1 MSGPTHD
8 SLWANLR
15 AVIGGPRVIALQA
28 VEAALHSLRIEAA
41 YCQERE
47 FPMFGLDVLN
57 IMASNGLCTQA
68 ECDAAIAEAK
78 VRIANEER
86 MRVEAMPANQREE
99 YELEKQRWY
108 DCTTPDER
116 RRGFECQAKADG
128 ATCRYRVLPAGEW
141 VDGNPPA
148 EPKRDPKDVLFR
160 EIARVSKTVDAI
172 TAEMDLRED
181 LKLDSLDLIEVIMAV
196 EDALGND
203 IDDDKLEEMRTVG
216 DVLAYLALIEPADEV
231 TF

>member
-1 MSGPTHD
+1 MITTAGLD
-8 SLWANLR
+8 
-15 AVIGGPRVIALQA
+15 
-28 VEAALHSLRIEAA
+28 AALHTLRLEAA

-47 FPMFGLDVLN
+47 FPMFGVDVLN
-57 IMASNGLCTQA
+57 IMANNGLCTQA

-86 MRVEAMPANQREE
+86 ARIDAMPANQREE
-99 YELEKQRWY
+99 YEMEKQRWY

-128 ATCRYRVLPAGEW
+128 ATCRYRIVPAGDW
-141 VDGNPPA
+141 IDGNPPA

-160 EIARVSKTVDAI
+160 ELARVSKTVDAI

-181 LKLDSLDLIEVIMAV
+181 LGMDSLDLIEVIMAV

-203 IDDDKLEEMRTVG
+203 IDDEKLDEMRTVG
-216 DVLAYLALIEPADEV
+216 DVLAYLATIEPAGEV
-231 TF
+231 TFWPRAAILARGREVM